1 MAEADIDLN
10 QATLTDAALS
20 ILREQG
26 FPLGLAREVQ
36 ATKDVYPIRFW
47 IVDNSGYVLIL

>member
-10 QATLTDAALS
+10 QDAALS

-26 FPLGLAREVQ
+26 FPLGLAREVL

-47 IVDNSGYVLIL
+47 IVDNSGYVFLV